1 MIAPKENLPASH
13 ELTTFFMNRS
23 LTSRML
29 LLGLPVLAAALFL
42 IFLATGSGIEYIVN
56 RANARNIQLQTQAMN
71 LAMGQV
77 LEETRNQ
84 LLILAAGSMNAR
96 EMLDRMRFRV
106 KTGGLHYRELAFE
119 GLAPENSFLLLN
131 VDDDVVHVPLQQAMA
146 SPTGPFHA
154 ASAEKLLPGQVNVS
168 QPMEALYSMVPVQ
181 GTAQNIT
188 VYVLRFTT
196 PVFDN
201 KNVFSGYLMLSLDL
215 RELRDLISF
224 YSAPDAPMQTGSDTE
239 VRAMFFDREGWL
251 LFQSEPVNDYL
262 HQRKLSTDTARAGLT
277 GIFGRPG
284 FNTAFR
290 PGPEHIDYWDMVV
303 NVQNGRSGQLPYHQQ
318 GWGDAQ
324 PVERVSY
331 VPLRFT
337 PAAGSTPVLLG
348 GLAVLDAGFSTTR
361 YGMVL
366 MGIYVAAF
374 VGGML
379 LLGLSLWWLARQL
392 GKSLH
397 VISAE
402 LEVRNTENKCLPLS
416 LPPLPL
422 ELEQLKEGINI
433 LLSRLDNA
441 NERKLRQMA
450 EEDAHHQREPLE
462 NLPMLSDLPPDGLV
476 GFSPAMRI
484 LLENVHKAAQVTDDV
499 LVVGET
505 GTGKELISEAIHKQ
519 SPRAAA
525 PFITINCGA
534 LDENLLM
541 DTLFGHVKGAFTEAR
556 SARKGAFLAAEGGT
570 LMLDEVGNAAPKV
583 QQALLRALSTR
594 RIRPLGSD
602 HDVPFDTR
610 IIAATNA
617 PLLEDA
623 QRGSFRQDLYYR
635 LAVITI
641 NSPPLRERKADIP
654 ALTVYFLHA
663 IWQTKSHALKN
674 ADLPPKISHGAM
686 EKLLQYDWPGNV
698 RELKNTL
705 ARALAF
711 CDGPILFAEDI
722 QLGTLPPRQDITRSQ
737 LSTAGEIIKTTIPA
751 HPKHFHRST
760 RKNQSAPTDNDSS
773 RVVAHV
779 TDASPSQPS
788 ARRKDAGDTPIQQTK
803 ALSPMEDLPTRVQA
817 AWPKIL
823 EKGSITRQEYQAFS
837 GTNISNR
844 TAQYDLQ
851 LLEQHGLVYKE
862 GYGRSLRYIVFTP
875 R

>member
-1 MIAPKENLPASH
+1 
-13 ELTTFFMNRS
+13 
-23 LTSRML
+23 
-29 LLGLPVLAAALFL
+29 
-42 IFLATGSGIEYIVN
+42 
-56 RANARNIQLQTQAMN
+56 MN
-71 LAMGQV
+71 LA
-77 LEETRNQ
+77 LEQTLEQTRNQ
-84 LLILAAGSMNAR
+84 LLILAAGSLNAR

-106 KTGGLHYRELAFE
+106 KNGGLQYRELAFE
-119 GLAPENSFLLLN
+119 CLAPENSFLLLN
-131 VDDDVVHVPLQQAMA
+131 VEDDVVHVPLQQAMA

-154 ASAEKLLPGQVNVS
+154 SSAEKLLPGQVNVS

-196 PVFDN
+196 PVFDTKGIFN
-201 KNVFSGYLMLSLDL
+201 GYLMLSLDL
-215 RELRDLISF
+215 RELRDLISI
-224 YSAPDAPMQTGSDTE
+224 YSAPDAPMQTDNGTE

-251 LFQSEPVNDYL
+251 LFQSEPVNDSL
-262 HQRKLSTDTARAGLT
+262 HQRKLSTDTARAELT

-303 NVQNGRSGQLPYHQQ
+303 NVQNGRSGQLPYHQRA
-318 GWGDAQ
+318 WGDAQ

-331 VPLRFT
+331 VPLLFT
-337 PAAGSTPVLLG
+337 PSAGGTPVLLG

-366 MGIYVAAF
+366 MGIYAAAF
-374 VGGML
+374 MCGML
-379 LLGLSLWWLARQL
+379 LLGLSLWWLARQISKPL
-392 GKSLH
+392 R
-397 VISAE
+397 VITIE
-402 LEVRNTENKCLPLS
+402 LESRNNENTYQLLS
-416 LPPLPL
+416 LPPMPR
-422 ELEQLKEGINI
+422 ELEQLKENINV
-433 LLSRLDNA
+433 LLAKLENA
-441 NERKLRQMA
+441 YQLKLRQVA
-450 EEDAHHQREPLE
+450 EEDAHYQREPLQ
-462 NLPMLSDLPPDGLV
+462 NLPHLSDLPADGIV

-484 LLENVHKAAQVTDDV
+484 LLKNVHKAAQVADDV

-519 SPRAAA
+519 SSRADG

-635 LAVITI
+635 LAVITL

-654 ALTVYFLHA
+654 ALTVFFLHA
-663 IWQTKSHALKN
+663 IWRTKSYASKN
-674 ADLPPKISHGAM
+674 VASPPQISRGVM
-686 EKLLQYDWPGNV
+686 EKLLRYDWPGNV

-722 QLGTLPPRQDITRSQ
+722 QLGTLPPRQDATRSQ
-737 LSTAGEIIKTTIPA
+737 LLTAGEMIKATIPV

-760 RKNQSAPTDNDSS
+760 RKKTPAPMDNDSS
-773 RVVAHV
+773 RVAAHV
-779 TDASPSQPS
+779 MDASPQLPS
-788 ARRKDAGDTPIQQTK
+788 GNAPTQQTK
-803 ALSPMEDLPTRVQA
+803 TISPMEELPTRVQA

-823 EKGSITRQEYQAFS
+823 KKRSITRQEYQTLS

-851 LLEQHGLVYKE
+851 ILEQHGLLRKE
-862 GYGRSLRYIVFTP
+862 GYGRSLRYIVLPP